1 MRTYDPLTMSF
12 QRDPLVIQ
20 RREVGFDPRRTP
32 GWDQSV
38 WSATSH
44 FSLPGDGY
52 VPSFVLKAA

>member
-1 MRTYDPLTMSF
+1 MSF